1 MTNAAALAQSN
12 VPMPQQPGNEEQ
24 QPPPGHS
31 APQMPLPEPA
41 LETKPQGPA
50 PVARETVNITVVKQE
65 THFAPVLTTLL
76 AGRSPAPT
84 VQMTTSGPVPRATAD
99 EPASGR
105 VVLTE
110 AAEATSPGAKP
121 LILSA
126 AVNAAPDLGRGAQ
139 SSRGGI
145 HRDGMAGFGP
155 MNAMRGETGA
165 EAAMPLDQAAAT
177 VRTEASVAGS
187 ATSSAVQIIAE
198 RIASE
203 ASIEVARASQPG
215 QATLLAQ
222 SSPLKVLHIQLQ
234 PADLGTVTVRMS
246 LKDKTLQLDLEVSRG
261 ETAQLLQRDKEALSS
276 LLRSA
281 GYLVDGMDVRMADPG
296 AAASQTSTGG
306 AQSGAQMQWGGQP
319 GHSNTDARSPGGRPG
334 EGTQRNTL
342 GGERYGTDGQVGEP
356 SRGGGVYV

>member
-1 MTNAAALAQSN
+1 MTNVTAGAQSN

-24 QPPPGHS
+24 PSPGHS
-31 APQMPLPEPA
+31 APQMPLPDSA
-41 LETKPQGPA
+41 LETKSQGAA
-50 PVARETVNITVVKQE
+50 PVARETVNIKVVKQE

-76 AGRSPAPT
+76 AGRSAAPAP
-84 VQMTTSGPVPRATAD
+84 QAAAGGPIQRATAD

-105 VVLTE
+105 VIPTE
-110 AAEATSPGAKP
+110 ALETASPDAKP
-121 LILSA
+121 LILTA
-126 AVNAAPDLGRGAQ
+126 AVKAAPGSGRGAL
-139 SSRGGI
+139 SSGGGMQ
-145 HRDGMAGFGP
+145 RDGMAGFGP
-155 MNAMRGETGA
+155 MNALRGEAGADAAMPVDQPATTVRA
-165 EAAMPLDQAAAT
+165 EAA
-177 VRTEASVAGS
+177 AGAS
-187 ATSSAVQIIAE
+187 ATSSAVQFIAE

-203 ASIEVARASQPG
+203 AASEVARASQPG
-215 QATLLAQ
+215 QTAFLAQ

-296 AAASQTSTGG
+296 AAANQTSAGG
-306 AQSGAQMQWGGQP
+306 TQSGTQMQWGGQP

-334 EGTQRNTL
+334 DGTQRNTF